1 MLNIARC
8 RMKGSLCRAMIVG
21 AVSLVL
27 IAVSFHGGL
36 DEFTQ
41 EKVAQT
47 TNETIGIYVVSRAIN
62 ARVSTLQTSQFNVP
76 FLASMQFGQVLDP
89 VNDAVERLSSTVVW
103 AVGSLF
109 VQRILLE
116 VAASL
121 VFKWTL
127 FSIGVA
133 TVAALLLME
142 WSRARMWCC
151 RMSGVTDRGLERG
164 RDWLVRSFVVVA
176 IFRFII
182 PLFIGASFLVS
193 QIFLESEITKYREQL
208 SVLRTQAS
216 NVASRSSPDSG
227 SLEEK
232 TGEEER
238 MRGFEESK
246 AEAVQ
251 EIERLD
257 TRIGQLTDEAG
268 WRRVLPKFLGGGP
281 PGDELRAAR
290 ERRREVDQKIERIE
304 DAIGESNEALECI
317 DRRIAGGSCDSLLD
331 RILKAGTAGM
341 SGMSQVWEVLGK
353 LREMVTEIT
362 MLLIAIVIQ
371 NILFPIVFLMG
382 AVKFSLPIARLL
394 SRLLSGFEGDAR
406 KLKDTVTSHVQG
418 RGSHLERSES

>member
-21 AVSLVL
+21 GVSLVL

-41 EKVAQT
+41 QQVAET

-62 ARVSTLQTSQFNVP
+62 ALVSMLQTSQVNVP
-76 FLASMQFGQVLDP
+76 LLGSLQVGQILDP

-116 VAASL
+116 VAESL
-121 VFKWTL
+121 VFQWTL

-182 PLFIGASFLVS
+182 PLFIGASCLVS
-193 QIFLESEITKYREQL
+193 QIFLESEITKDREQL
-208 SVLRTQAS
+208 SVLRTQVSNFAS
-216 NVASRSSPDSG
+216 FSSPDSG

-251 EIERLD
+251 EIEGLD

-268 WRRVLPKFLGGGP
+268 WRRVLPEFLGGVS

-290 ERRREVDQKIERIE
+290 ERRREFDQKIERFE
-304 DAIGESNEALECI
+304 DAIGESKEALECI

-331 RILKAGTAGM
+331 RILKAPTAGM
-341 SGMSQVWEVLGK
+341 SQVREISEELS
-353 LREMVTEIT
+353 EMVTEIT

-382 AVKFSLPIARLL
+382 AVKFSLPIARHL

-418 RGSHLERSES
+418 RGSHLERPES

>member
-36 DEFTQ
+36 DKFTQ
-41 EKVAQT
+41 QQVAET

-62 ARVSTLQTSQFNVP
+62 ALVSTLQTSQIKVP
-76 FLASMQFGQVLDP
+76 LLASVQVGQMLDP

-103 AVGSLF
+103 AVGSLV

-116 VAASL
+116 VAVSL
-121 VFKWTL
+121 FFKWTL

-142 WSRARMWCC
+142 WNRARMWCC

-193 QIFLESEITKYREQL
+193 QIFLESEITKNREQL
-208 SVLRTQAS
+208 SVLRTQVENFAS
-216 NVASRSSPDSG
+216 FSSPGSG

-246 AEAVQ
+246 AKAVQ
-251 EIERLD
+251 EIGELD
-257 TRIGQLTDEAG
+257 TRIGQITDEAG
-268 WRRVLPKFLGGGP
+268 WRRVLPEILGGVS

-290 ERRREVDQKIERIE
+290 EQRREVDQEIERIE
-304 DAIGESNEALECI
+304 DAIGESKEALECI

-331 RILKAGTAGM
+331 RILKASTAGM
-341 SGMSQVWEVLGK
+341 SQVREISGELS
-353 LREMVTEIT
+353 EMVTKIT

-382 AVKFSLPIARLL
+382 AVKFSLPIARHL

-418 RGSHLERSES
+418 RGSHLERPES

>member
-62 ARVSTLQTSQFNVP
+62 ALVSTLQTSQFNVP
-76 FLASMQFGQVLDP
+76 LLASMQFGQMLDP

-182 PLFIGASFLVS
+182 SLFIGASFLVS

-208 SVLRTQAS
+208 LVLRTQVS
-216 NVASRSSPDSG
+216 NAAGRSSPDSG
-227 SLEEK
+227 SFEEK

-268 WRRVLPKFLGGGP
+268 WRRVLPEILGGGP

-331 RILKAGTAGM
+331 RFLK
-341 SGMSQVWEVLGK
+341 VREVLGE
-353 LREMVTEIT
+353 LGEMVTGIT

>member
-36 DEFTQ
+36 DKFTQ
-41 EKVAQT
+41 QQVAET

-62 ARVSTLQTSQFNVP
+62 ALVSTLQTSQIKVP
-76 FLASMQFGQVLDP
+76 LLASVQVGQMLDP

-103 AVGSLF
+103 AVGSLV

-116 VAASL
+116 VAVSL
-121 VFKWTL
+121 FFKWTL

-142 WSRARMWCC
+142 WNRARMWCC

-193 QIFLESEITKYREQL
+193 QIFLESEITKNREQL
-208 SVLRTQAS
+208 SVLRTQVENFAS
-216 NVASRSSPDSG
+216 FSSPGSG

-246 AEAVQ
+246 AKAVQ
-251 EIERLD
+251 EIEELD
-257 TRIGQLTDEAG
+257 TRIGQITDEAG
-268 WRRVLPKFLGGGP
+268 WRRVLPEILGGVS

-290 ERRREVDQKIERIE
+290 EQRREVDQEIERIE
-304 DAIGESNEALECI
+304 DAIGESKEALECI

-331 RILKAGTAGM
+331 RILKASTAGM
-341 SGMSQVWEVLGK
+341 SQVREISGK
-353 LREMVTEIT
+353 LSEMVTKIT

-382 AVKFSLPIARLL
+382 AVKFSLPIARHL

-418 RGSHLERSES
+418 RGSHLERPES

>member
-36 DEFTQ
+36 DKFTQ
-41 EKVAQT
+41 QQVAET

-62 ARVSTLQTSQFNVP
+62 ALVSTLQTSQIKVP
-76 FLASMQFGQVLDP
+76 LLASVQVGQMLDP

-103 AVGSLF
+103 AVGSLV

-116 VAASL
+116 VAVSL
-121 VFKWTL
+121 FFKWTL

-142 WSRARMWCC
+142 WNRARMWCC

-193 QIFLESEITKYREQL
+193 QILLESEITKNREQL
-208 SVLRTQAS
+208 SVLRTQVENFAS
-216 NVASRSSPDSG
+216 FSSPGSG

-238 MRGFEESK
+238 IRGFEESK
-246 AEAVQ
+246 AKAVQ
-251 EIERLD
+251 EIEELD
-257 TRIGQLTDEAG
+257 TRIGQITDEAG
-268 WRRVLPKFLGGGP
+268 WRRVLPEILGGVS

-290 ERRREVDQKIERIE
+290 EQRREVDQEIERIE
-304 DAIGESNEALECI
+304 DAIGESKEALECI

-331 RILKAGTAGM
+331 RILKASTAGM
-341 SGMSQVWEVLGK
+341 SQVREISGK
-353 LREMVTEIT
+353 LSEMVTKIT

-382 AVKFSLPIARLL
+382 AVKFSLPIARHL

-418 RGSHLERSES
+418 RGSHLERPES

>member
-62 ARVSTLQTSQFNVP
+62 ALVSMLQTSQFNVP
-76 FLASMQFGQVLDP
+76 LLASMQFGQMLDP

-208 SVLRTQAS
+208 SVLETQVS
-216 NVASRSSPDSG
+216 NVVSRSSPDSG

-268 WRRVLPKFLGGGP
+268 WRVIPELLGGGP

-406 KLKDTVTSHVQG
+406 KLKGITH
-418 RGSHLERSES
+418 ES

>member
-8 RMKGSLCRAMIVG
+8 RMKGSLCRAMIVS

-41 EKVAQT
+41 EKVAET

-62 ARVSTLQTSQFNVP
+62 ALVSMLQTSQFNVP
-76 FLASMQFGQVLDP
+76 FLGSMQFGQVLDP

-121 VFKWTL
+121 IFKWTL

-176 IFRFII
+176 IFRLII

-193 QIFLESEITKYREQL
+193 QIFLESEITKNREQL
-208 SVLRTQAS
+208 SVLRTQVS
-216 NVASRSSPDSG
+216 NVASLSSPDSG

-268 WRRVLPKFLGGGP
+268 WRRVLPELLGGVS

-331 RILKAGTAGM
+331 RISKAGTAGM
-341 SGMSQVWEVLGK
+341 SQVREMLGE
-353 LREMVTEIT
+353 LSEMVTEIT

-382 AVKFSLPIARLL
+382 AVKFSLPIARHL

-418 RGSHLERSES
+418 RGSHLERLES